1 MQNESNWEVTLD
13 HRRLKTPNGKV
24 LTVPSESLARAIA
37 TEWDAQTEIILQPTM
52 HLVRQNY
59 LCIEMLIIIV
69 SVARLTTQVM
79 YIKLHIK
86 RNVTAKKFFSTNT
99 VHNNVNTKSNR

>member
-1 MQNESNWEVTLD
+1 MQNDSNWEVTLD

-37 TEWDAQTEIILQPTM
+37 AEWDAQTEIILQPTM

-59 LCIEMLIIIV
+59 FCIEMLFITV
-69 SVARLTTQVM
+69 SNARPTDLSMILQ
-79 YIKLHIK
+79 
-86 RNVTAKKFFSTNT
+86 N
-99 VHNNVNTKSNR
+99 